1 MISQPLVVSVIL
13 NTNRRIDT
21 LECLDS
27 LRRNSYSNQK
37 VIVLDNHS
45 TDGSV
50 AEIRRSYPEV
60 QIIELA
66 ENRGY
71 AGNNN
76 VGIEAAMKIGAD
88 WIFVLNEDIIL
99 HEDCVCSL
107 VALGQSDEKI
117 GVIGP
122 LVYHHDE
129 PEYIQSAGGML
140 RKNWDT
146 WHIAQNEKDKG
157 QVTAP
162 RDVDFISGCAIM
174 VRGDVVKRVGG
185 IDERFFYYKE
195 ETEWCFRI
203 RRDGWRIVMTP
214 QAKIWHKGVKRDYH
228 PNPSLMYY
236 KTRNWFLFLM
246 KHKAP
251 FRVWAGAW
259 IQFLRTIV
267 SWSIKPKWRSKKE
280 YRNAMLLGMFD
291 FLRRRWGKMPS

>member
-1 MISQPLVVSVIL
+1 MPQPLVISVIL
-13 NTNRRIDT
+13 NTNRRVET

-27 LRRNSYSNQK
+27 LQRNSYPNQK
-37 VIVLDNHS
+37 IIVLDNHS

-50 AEIRRSYPEV
+50 AAICQAHPDV
-60 QIIELA
+60 QIVELT
-66 ENRGY
+66 ENLGY

-76 VGIEAAMKIGAD
+76 VGIEAAMQQGAD
-88 WIFVLNEDIIL
+88 WIFVLNEDIVL
-99 HEDCVCSL
+99 HKDCIHSL
-107 VALGQSDEKI
+107 VTLGQSDDKI
-117 GVIGP
+117 GVVGP

-129 PEYIQSAGGML
+129 PDYIQSAGGML
-140 RKNWDT
+140 RANWDT
-146 WHIAQNEKDKG
+146 WHIAQNEKDTG

-162 RDVDFISGCAIM
+162 RNVDFISGCAIM
-174 VRGDVVKRVGG
+174 VRRDAVKRVGG

-203 RRDGWRIVMTP
+203 RQSGWRIVVTP
-214 QAKIWHKGVKRDYH
+214 QAKIWHKGVQRDYH

-236 KTRNWFLFLM
+236 KTRNWFLFLL

-251 FRVWAGAW
+251 VRVWIGAW

-267 SWSIKPKWRSKKE
+267 SWSIKPKWRSKRE
-280 YRNAMLLGMFD
+280 HRDAMLRGMFD

>member
-1 MISQPLVVSVIL
+1 MSQPLVISVIL
-13 NTNRRIDT
+13 NTNRRVET

-27 LRRNSYSNQK
+27 LQHNSYRNQK
-37 VIVLDNHS
+37 IIVLDNHS

-50 AEIRRSYPEV
+50 AAIRQSHPDV
-60 QIIELA
+60 QIVELT
-66 ENRGY
+66 ENLGY

-76 VGIEAAMKIGAD
+76 VGIEAAVQQGAD
-88 WIFVLNEDIIL
+88 WIFVLNEDIVL
-99 HEDCVCSL
+99 HEDCIHSL
-107 VALGQSDEKI
+107 VTLGQSDEKI
-117 GVIGP
+117 GVVGP

-129 PEYIQSAGGML
+129 PDYIQSAGGML
-140 RKNWDT
+140 RTNWDT
-146 WHIAQNEKDKG
+146 WHIAQNEKDMG

-174 VRGDVVKRVGG
+174 VRRDVVKCVGG

-203 RRDGWRIVMTP
+203 RQDGWRIVVTP
-214 QAKIWHKGVKRDYH
+214 QAKIWHKGVQRDYH

-236 KTRNWFLFLM
+236 KTRNWFLFLL

-251 FRVWAGAW
+251 LRVWIGAW
-259 IQFLRTIV
+259 MQFLRTIV
-267 SWSIKPKWRSKKE
+267 SWSIKPKWRSKRE
-280 YRNAMLLGMFD
+280 HRDAMLRGMFD